1 MCISVPGLLILNSFC
16 CWWREWGSA
25 GVLLDWPILDICIH
39 LRGKTLPIPVYFS
52 YGNNLEY
59 PQRCG
64 YSKYDASSHWPYTSS
79 ELGQKLWI
87 PQTGQVKARQ
97 VEIWTQKV
105 LAIGALSSGLFVWWI
120 SARVVTSNLLNEKLV
135 QDFGFDLF
143 HLCQEDKKSPQKIN
157 LNLWTDFLFTELG
170 SPADFCLI
178 AEILG
183 IPFQELWRYAFPI
196 ILPTLPDSLPPI
208 TLSIFSAPHSHP
220 LLSVSL
226 SCFFIFSLCSCLVSF
241 AHFCLCF
248 VSLMAKAC
256 SLQGLSEV
264 WICL

>member
-1 MCISVPGLLILNSFC
+1 MY
-16 CWWREWGSA
+16 
-25 GVLLDWPILDICIH
+25 
-39 LRGKTLPIPVYFS
+39 T
-52 YGNNLEY
+52 
-59 PQRCG
+59 
-64 YSKYDASSHWPYTSS
+64 SSHWPFTSS

-135 QDFGFDLF
+135 QDFGFYLF
-143 HLCQEDKKSPQKIN
+143 HLCKGDNKSPQKIN
-157 LNLWTDFLFTELG
+157 LNLWTGFLFTELG

-183 IPFQELWRYAFPI
+183 IPFQELWRYAFLI

-208 TLSIFSAPHSHP
+208 TLSIFSAPHPHLS
-220 LLSVSL
+220 LSVSL

-248 VSLMAKAC
+248 VSLMAKAY

-264 WICL
+264 WICLLKRGPRSQQPTQKIKKTNYPKQDRQENIQWIFLCVHK